1 MKNHAPALA
10 VLAAASL
17 WGFISIFIRGLTA
30 LGWASTQ
37 IVAARCLLSALLSL
51 AFLAAKDRR
60 LLRVKPKDLWVF
72 AGTGLVSMVFF
83 NWCYFTSINRCG
95 AGLAVVLLYT
105 SPIWVML
112 FSALF
117 FKEKITPQK
126 LAALVITVAGCVLVA
141 GGGGLALPAP
151 SALVVGVL
159 AGVGYALYS
168 IFGQVALG
176 KGYHTLTV
184 TTYTFVFAALGCL
197 FLVPLP
203 GLAALCAVPAAW
215 VHILGNTVLCSL
227 APYLLYTWGLGRMEA
242 GKAAILATSE
252 PLVATLVGIF
262 LWKEPFTPAKALG
275 VAMIFAAVALLNRRG
290 KQEG

>member
-60 LLRVKPKDLWVF
+60 LLRVKPKDQWVF
-72 AGTGLVSMVFF
+72 GGTGLVSMVFF

-126 LAALVITVAGCVLVA
+126 LAALAITVAGCGLVA
-141 GGGGLALPAP
+141 GGGLALPAP
-151 SALVVGVL
+151 SALAVGVL

-176 KGYHTLTV
+176 KGYNTLTV
-184 TTYTFVFAALGCL
+184 TTYTFV
-197 FLVPLP
+197 
-203 GLAALCAVPAAW
+203 
-215 VHILGNTVLCSL
+215 
-227 APYLLYTWGLGRMEA
+227 LLRVEA
-242 GKAAILATSE
+242 
-252 PLVATLVGIF
+252 
-262 LWKEPFTPAKALG
+262 
-275 VAMIFAAVALLNRRG
+275 
-290 KQEG
+290 